1 MEDLL
6 LVRTP
11 TRPQQSPWNGGRPK
25 RTRRGPQA
33 VRSVGRKD
41 DRVAGAVQRRHHLDG
56 VRIGREPISARP
68 ALVPAQRLAVFQVE
82 LLGRAVPQVVGSE
95 TVHRQVDA
103 VRLAVLHKKNNCI
116 VIVRWRQVKDQVNL
130 SPSRSILFHS
140 QSTTA
145 QSMCGGAHCD
155 GEQSLIDGRLS
166 KE

>member
-103 VRLAVLHKKNNCI
+103 VRLAVLHKKKQLHRYCAVAPSQRPSELESLQVHIVPFAVYNCT
-116 VIVRWRQVKDQVNL
+116 VDVRWRPL
-130 SPSRSILFHS
+130 
-140 QSTTA
+140 
-145 QSMCGGAHCD
+145 
-155 GEQSLIDGRLS
+155 
-166 KE
+166 